1 MRYAP
6 AIRVFLGFVWLVNG
20 GLKLAN
26 PNFIRVGGQ
35 CEKWLREFTAGTS
48 GPYHDF
54 VMHVVLPHV
63 SVFAFLVE
71 WGETLVGVALVL
83 GLFTRFAA
91 IASVFLLANYWV
103 MRGAYTTIGGYVDIE
118 PDLAALA
125 AVILMWPATRALSLD
140 ERFSIDRVS
149 SRSARSV
156 GS

>member
-35 CEKWLREFTAGTS
+35 CEKWLRQFTAGTS
-48 GPYHDF
+48 GPYHEF
-54 VMHVVLPHV
+54 VMRVVLPHV
-63 SVFAFLVE
+63 SIFAFLVE

-83 GLFTRFAA
+83 GLLTRFASA
-91 IASVFLLANYWV
+91 ASIFLLANYWV
-103 MRGAYTTIGGYVDIE
+103 MRGAYASIGGYADIE

-125 AVILMWPATRALSLD
+125 AVILMWPATRRFSVD
-140 ERFSIDRVS
+140 ERLAVTWVS
-149 SRSARSV
+149 MRRTRNVMS
-156 GS
+156 